1 MSSLG
6 IDVSVA
12 NTGHYDH
19 IDFSQV
25 KASGKS
31 FCIVKSSQGQA
42 RGSATF
48 NPFRDAKYTENVDGA
63 YANAM
68 QCGAYHYMNGT
79 TFAQVNEEADYC
91 INVLNEKKSKISLP
105 VFIDIED
112 TSYCITS
119 LKQANT
125 NLVLQFARKLSKAGY
140 YPGIATFAAFYNSFI
155 SLSALNEIG
164 IWVSWYGT
172 TEQRVLEVYPQAIA
186 WQMYDGGMPCPG
198 VPQNVD
204 ILTGFFDNMPSNQL
218 ILINPDTS
226 FYIDYGRRYLVIPKE
241 MTESA
246 ISARIHNLNI
256 RITKAQ
262 SDADYCGT
270 GSQIDLMAGRNVIKS
285 YTIVVPGDL
294 NGDGKINA
302 ADYIMIQRHLAGTL
316 SPALNE
322 CQTYAA
328 DFNEDGIADEADV
341 TAIRNEILHV
351 EE

>member
-1 MSSLG
+1 MSMEG
-6 IDVSVA
+6 IDVSIL
-12 NTGHYDH
+12 NNS
-19 IDFSQV
+19 IDFAKV
-25 KASGKS
+25 RATGKQ
-31 FCIVKSSQGQA
+31 FCIVKASQGKELSGQNPYP
-42 RGSATF
+42 
-48 NPFRDAKYTENVDGA
+48 NPFEDPKFTTNVDGA
-63 YANAM
+63 YANNLA
-68 QCGAYHYMNGT
+68 CGTYHYMTGETLSKVNG
-79 TFAQVNEEADYC
+79 EANYFVS
-91 INVLNEKKSKISLP
+91 VLDKRKDKLTLP
-105 VFIDIED
+105 AFIDCEM
-112 TSYCITS
+112 TTYTPARKNEITGY
-119 LKQANT
+119 
-125 NLVLQFARKLSKAGY
+125 VLQFARIISKHGY
-140 YPGIATFAAFYNSFI
+140 VPGIAAYRYFYGNNI
-155 SLSALNEIG
+155 DLSALNDIR
-164 IWVSWYGT
+164 IWVSWYTDNESAVRSEFPNAVTWQKLGNGT
-172 TEQRVLEVYPQAIA
+172 CDGISTIVDLHTGYFDTVSIA
-186 WQMYDGGMPCPG
+186 E
-198 VPQNVD
+198 
-204 ILTGFFDNMPSNQL
+204 L